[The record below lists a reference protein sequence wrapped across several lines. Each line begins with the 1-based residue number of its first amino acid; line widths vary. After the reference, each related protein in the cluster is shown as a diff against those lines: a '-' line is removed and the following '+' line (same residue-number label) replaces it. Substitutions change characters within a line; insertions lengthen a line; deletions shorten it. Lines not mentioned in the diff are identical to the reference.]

1 MKYARK
7 AISLLLAMVMALS
20 LTTGVWA
27 ENGSNDDI
35 SALRKTWTDKG
46 YDDPF
51 SGIDASAP
59 ANAAALKYVY
69 TNYAPFENDEGKWFL
84 EMNGVDS
91 DDVFFVT
98 ENDQVKARNILNSYT
113 SDMYTVLDDVKVGY
127 GYDENAKFSWYV
139 KTHFAEMLGAPLLQP
154 KGGTGSVTNVDSFDT
169 TYAHQGGVDDAK
181 TYFNQHFDTYY
192 DNQANKG
199 GVHLKTTAIENGEFN
214 NPSAAQAAVDGYN
227 RLYPR
232 AQIALNQLK
241 IEISDAT
248 GVGEIYFWQLIDEY
262 DEMLHRGSGGGSG
275 SGGNQSGGGNRPA
288 TGNIKD
294 ISNLQNQDAKDYVN
308 QYIDYN
314 YNSQFDVTL
323 VCFKNADIDDK
334 TGLYADVTSCVNAIN
349 AYDAYMALS
358 NSAKDALDELY
369 VMDNSGNKCRFS
381 AQMEALRQL
390 ADNGT
395 GANNTSSSSSE
406 FDEVNKAL
414 RNAGYTAPRLGVDFT
429 VSFPAELVRGQ
440 DYDFTYSEDGVLTV
454 IVLRGSEDRWLAAA
468 ENNQGSDTL
477 MCRMTFINKGYSK
490 YALINGNSGGSP
502 WIPYI
507 DGTMRLDNIRDGMVI
522 GAGNSFAA
530 VNFSGDTMS
539 VASTSAYS
547 DQRTLVVW
555 DYGSGNG
562 TLSENAVKYLLVFR
576 IEIDKPFFYE
586 EQDVTVPTAVETM
599 RITVSDVDGNVWNV
613 STDNGEIKVQPKS
626 ADTVAGA
633 LSTQSGN
640 DAELGTV
647 TVTAPTGYTLV
658 ADKCNVLRGNGGS
671 NFPGTNSDN
680 KATVSII
687 ALDGAAG
694 TSKVKI
700 VWKDS
705 SDNTKVE
712 NLTINVVD
720 KNVLDALEGQNIEVT
735 TPKTSDVNT
744 KPSSAATVTY
754 GDDGIF
760 YTTFNSNGDLP
771 GFADMQKG
779 VLLTP
784 PEEITG
790 QVTHFSSVSQ
800 ERGTPTFSTENI
812 AELRNAF
819 ESARQ
824 SGKVGMDVFP
834 INDSDWNEE
843 RTLRYALTETQEL
856 LDGKVSVCY
865 TFTQAYRFQIVQWLQ
880 VQPDGTFELLGYSY
894 VGGKSD
900 SFVSKTEVQS
910 VAKPELADPNNPFVV
925 GTGMEFVC
933 DRYPQ
938 QTENGYMQYFQFHVR
953 GEGMNQYSKFSV
965 YLPYSYFGL
974 TKEQGL
980 ALRDRGEKPV
990 IYHYYDDHELRETI
1004 DGQYT
1009 EYGVRFEVSDFSPF
1023 VVDCS
1028 VASNSGSGS
1037 TGGGGHRVTT
1047 AVKADSPATFD
1058 AGIALYGALAI
1069 SSLTGMA
1076 YVGKKKF

>member
-1 MKYARK
+1 MAPRPFQTQSETSSIERGYANMKYARK
-7 AISLLLAMVMALS
+7 VISLLLAMVMALS

-27 ENGSNDDI
+27 ENENGGGTGTTLAETLGI
-35 SALRKTWTDKG
+35 SAG
-46 YDDPF
+46 
-51 SGIDASAP
+51 DAAD
-59 ANAAALKYVY
+59 YVNQY
-69 TNYAPFENDEGKWFL
+69 FEYQSFDEGNFL
-84 EMNGVDS
+84 VIKDTDTNGGFYQRQRDKDNATTAIKACTDAIYNVLK
-91 DDVFFVT
+91 DVEVTDGKHATTFKDRFNFF
-98 ENDQVKARNILNSYT
+98 K
-113 SDMYTVLDDVKVGY
+113 
-127 GYDENAKFSWYV
+127 
-139 KTHFAEMLGAPLLQP
+139 EMLGAPLLRP
-154 KGGTGSVTNVDSFDT
+154 EGGTGSVTNINNIVADGTYVT
-169 TYAHQGGVDDAK
+169 TNDVTNAQ
-181 TYFNQHFDTYY
+181 TYFKKHFSTYY
-192 DNQANKG
+192 DDAAGTLKVALGSSSIDN
-199 GVHLKTTAIENGEFN
+199 GVINNREAAKAAIDEFYQLV
-214 NPSAAQAAVDGYN
+214 PSRQV
-227 RLYPR
+227 
-232 AQIALNQLK
+232 ALNQLQ
-241 IEISDAT
+241 INVSDAF
-248 GVGEIYFWQLIDEY
+248 GEGDVYFWQLINRY
-262 DEMLHRGSGGGSG
+262 QGMLKNNG
-275 SGGNQSGGGNRPA
+275 GGNQSGGNRPA

-381 AQMEALRQL
+381 AQMEALRQI

-429 VSFPAELVRGQ
+429 VSFPAELERGQ

-454 IVLRGSEDRWLAAA
+454 KVMRGDKTRWLNAAGNS
-468 ENNQGSDTL
+468 EYGDRLNCDINFPNNGNYTRLADANGNGGGSFWDQ
-477 MCRMTFINKGYSK
+477 Y
-490 YALINGNSGGSP
+490 INGTMPFYDVKSGMSS
-502 WIPYI
+502 
-507 DGTMRLDNIRDGMVI
+507 
-522 GAGNSFAA
+522 GAGNSIAA
-530 VNFSGDTMS
+530 INFSGDTMS

-1028 VASNSGSGS
+1028 AGSNSGSS
-1037 TGGGGHRVTT
+1037 GGGHRVTT

>member
-7 AISLLLAMVMALS
+7 VISLLLAMVMALS

-27 ENGSNDDI
+27 GNDGGVSGKTLAETLNITNTDAENYVNQYFAYENFDDGNFLVI
-35 SALRKTWTDKG
+35 KDTDTNGGFYQRQSDK
-46 YDDPF
+46 DKATTA
-51 SGIDASAP
+51 INACTDAIY
-59 ANAAALKYVY
+59 NVLKDV
-69 TNYAPFENDEGKWFL
+69 EVQ
-84 EMNGVDS
+84 NGHGTTTFKDRFN
-91 DDVFFVT
+91 FF
-98 ENDQVKARNILNSYT
+98 K
-113 SDMYTVLDDVKVGY
+113 
-127 GYDENAKFSWYV
+127 
-139 KTHFAEMLGAPLLQP
+139 EMLGAPLLRLE
-154 KGGTGSVTNVDSFDT
+154 GGTGNITDIDNAD
-169 TYAHQGGVDDAK
+169 K
-181 TYFNQHFDTYY
+181 TYVNDADVSLIKTYLTTHFNIYVAD
-192 DNQANKG
+192 DGNCKVN
-199 GVHLKTTAIENGEFN
+199 LLTTSINSDGTFN
-214 NPSAAQAAVDGYN
+214 DASKAQAAVEAYYN
-227 RLYPR
+227 GDLRPR
-232 AQIALNQLK
+232 HYVALNQLQ
-241 IEISDAT
+241 INVSDAF
-248 GVGEIYFWQLIDEY
+248 GQRDVYFWQLINRY
-262 DEMLHRGSGGGSG
+262 QEMLETNG
-275 SGGNQSGGGNRPA
+275 GGNQSGGGNNQAP
-288 TGNIKD
+288 TGDKSPSELTNNEAKNYLE
-294 ISNLQNQDAKDYVN
+294 SYVAYETNPYVQGVVSVTFKGTSFNQTD
-308 QYIDYN
+308 
-314 YNSQFDVTL
+314 
-323 VCFKNADIDDK
+323 
-334 TGLYADVTSCVNAIN
+334 LYADATSCVNAIN
-349 AYDAYMALS
+349 AYDVYMALS
-358 NSAKDALDELY
+358 DDAKDALDELY

-406 FDEVNKAL
+406 FDEVNEAL
-414 RNAGYTAPRLGVDFT
+414 RDAGYTAPRLGVDFT

-454 IVLRGSEDRWLAAA
+454 TVKRGNETRWLNAAGNS
-468 ENNQGSDTL
+468 EYGDRLNCDINFPNNGNYTRLAD
-477 MCRMTFINKGYSK
+477 
-490 YALINGNSGGSP
+490 ANGNSGGSF
-502 WIPYI
+502 WEQYI
-507 DGTMRLDNIRDGMVI
+507 NGTMPFYDVKSGMSS
-522 GAGNSFAA
+522 GAGNSIAA
-530 VNFSGDTMS
+530 INFSGDTMS

-586 EQDVTVPTAVETM
+586 EQGVTVPTAVETM

-613 STDNGEIKVQPKS
+613 STDTGEIKVQPKS

-640 DAELGTV
+640 NAKLGTV
-647 TVTAPTGYTLV
+647 TVTAPTGYTLF
-658 ADKCNVLRGNGGS
+658 ADKCSVLRGNGGS
-671 NFPGTNSDN
+671 NFPGTDGDN
-680 KATVSII
+680 KATISII

-705 SDNTKVE
+705 SNNTKVE

-720 KNVLDALEGQNIEVT
+720 KNVLDALEEQNIEVT

-754 GDDGIF
+754 GNDGIF

-771 GFADMQKG
+771 IFADMQKG

-784 PEEITG
+784 PADIAD
-790 QVTHFSSVSQ
+790 QVTHFSAVSQ
-800 ERGTPTFSTENI
+800 ERETPTLDSTDI
-812 AELRNAF
+812 DELKNAF
-819 ESARQ
+819 KSAREDE
-824 SGKVGMDVFP
+824 DVFP
-834 INDSDWNEE
+834 YSESDSSWNEE

-880 VQPDGTFELLGYSY
+880 AQSDGTFKLLGYSY

-900 SFVSKTEVQS
+900 SFVSKTVVQS
-910 VAKPELADPNNPFVV
+910 VNKPEDAEDDTPFVV
-925 GTGMEFVC
+925 GDGMEFVC

-953 GEGMNQYSKFSV
+953 GEGMNEQDSYTV
-965 YLPYSYFGL
+965 YIPYSYFGM
-974 TKEQGL
+974 TKNQGL
-980 ALRDRGEKPV
+980 ALRDRGEKPK
-990 IYHYYDDHELRETI
+990 IYHYYGNHELRETI

-1037 TGGGGHRVTT
+1037 TGGGGYRVTT

>member
-7 AISLLLAMVMALS
+7 VISLLLAMVMALS

-27 ENGSNDDI
+27 GNDGGV
-35 SALRKTWTDKG
+35 SGKTLAETLGITDT
-46 YDDPF
+46 
-51 SGIDASAP
+51 
-59 ANAAALKYVY
+59 NAANYVNQNFDIEVTPGNQKLLVLKNIGYWDDLFYETNSDKDTAQTILNGY
-69 TNYAPFENDEGKWFL
+69 TNYSSVLDTVTVPRGEDTNFATVIGMYRESLTYPVIRVNDNQQGPDTGDVTDLTGWA
-84 EMNGVDS
+84 NNTVNS
-91 DDVFFVT
+91 DRSYLSSTYHNSSDAVTKAVNFFDGFFDYNKDTFKGNQAT
-98 ENDQVKARNILNSYT
+98 EDYYTVSLKHDANKEAAINAYDELPAASVVILNELNIRLLMRNEEGDSWLESFRFWRYM
-113 SDMYTVLDDVKVGY
+113 DML
-127 GYDENAKFSWYV
+127 
-139 KTHFAEMLGAPLLQP
+139 AER
-154 KGGTGSVTNVDSFDT
+154 
-169 TYAHQGGVDDAK
+169 
-181 TYFNQHFDTYY
+181 
-192 DNQANKG
+192 
-199 GVHLKTTAIENGEFN
+199 GEFDPN
-214 NPSAAQAAVDGYN
+214 
-227 RLYPR
+227 
-232 AQIALNQLK
+232 
-241 IEISDAT
+241 
-248 GVGEIYFWQLIDEY
+248 
-262 DEMLHRGSGGGSG
+262 
-275 SGGNQSGGGNRPA
+275 NQSGGGNNQAP
-288 TGNIKD
+288 TGDKSPSELTNNEAKNYLE
-294 ISNLQNQDAKDYVN
+294 SYVAYETNPYVQGVVSVTFKGTSFNQTD
-308 QYIDYN
+308 
-314 YNSQFDVTL
+314 
-323 VCFKNADIDDK
+323 
-334 TGLYADVTSCVNAIN
+334 LYADATSCVNAIN
-349 AYDAYMALS
+349 AYDVYMALS
-358 NSAKDALDELY
+358 DDAKDALDELY

-406 FDEVNKAL
+406 FDEVNEAL
-414 RNAGYTAPRLGVDFT
+414 RDAGYTAPRLGVDFT

-454 IVLRGSEDRWLAAA
+454 TVKRGNKTHWLNAVGNSEYGDRLNCDINFPNNGNYTRLADA
-468 ENNQGSDTL
+468 
-477 MCRMTFINKGYSK
+477 
-490 YALINGNSGGSP
+490 NGNSGGSF
-502 WIPYI
+502 WEQYI
-507 DGTMRLDNIRDGMVI
+507 NGTMPFYDVKSGMSS
-522 GAGNSFAA
+522 GAGNSIAA
-530 VNFSGDTMS
+530 INFSGDTMS

-613 STDNGEIKVQPKS
+613 STDTGEIKVQPKS

-640 DAELGTV
+640 NAKLGTV
-647 TVTAPTGYTLV
+647 TVTAPTGYTLF
-658 ADKCNVLRGNGGS
+658 ADKCSVLRGNGGS
-671 NFPGTNSDN
+671 NFPGTDGDDR
-680 KATVSII
+680 ATISII

-705 SDNTKVE
+705 SNNTKVE

-720 KNVLDALEGQNIEVT
+720 KNVLDALEEQNIEVT

-754 GDDGIF
+754 GNDGIF

-771 GFADMQKG
+771 IFADMQKG

-784 PEEITG
+784 PADIAD
-790 QVTHFSSVSQ
+790 QVTHFSAVSQ
-800 ERGTPTFSTENI
+800 ERETPTLDSTDI
-812 AELRNAF
+812 VELKNAF
-819 ESARQ
+819 KSAREDE
-824 SGKVGMDVFP
+824 DVFP
-834 INDSDWNEE
+834 YSESDSSWNEE

-880 VQPDGTFELLGYSY
+880 AQSDGTFKLLGYSY

-900 SFVSKTEVQS
+900 SFVSKTVVQS
-910 VAKPELADPNNPFVV
+910 VNKPEDAEDDTPFVV
-925 GTGMEFVC
+925 GDDMEFVC

-953 GEGMNQYSKFSV
+953 GEGMNVQDSYTV
-965 YLPYSYFGL
+965 YIPYSYFGM
-974 TKEQGL
+974 TKNQSL
-980 ALRDRGEKPV
+980 ALRDRGETPK

-1004 DGQYT
+1004 NGEYT

-1028 VASNSGSGS
+1028 AASNSGS
-1037 TGGGGHRVTT
+1037 TGGGGHCVTT